1 VGPVIDGATEA
12 LLDEQLRLLEQLKA
26 ELDLTAVE
34 RTGTTLFV
42 GFVRPRDGREFMLRL
57 RCDGW
62 PARLP
67 AVDFVNPGSRLDEG
81 PQVWPNDGEQAFK
94 TTSQPRFI
102 CLPGSLEYQNS
113 HGPSSISIPKP
124 ATFVHQVLMKAR
136 A

>member
-1 VGPVIDGATEA
+1 LINGAVEA
-12 LLDEQLRLLEQLKA
+12 LLAEQTRLIEDLRP
-26 ELDLTAVE
+26 ELDLTVVE
-34 RTGTTLFV
+34 RAGTTLFV

-62 PARLP
+62 PVRLP
-67 AVDFVNPGSRLDEG
+67 SVDFVNPATRVDEG
-81 PQVWPNDGEQAFK
+81 PEVWPSDGEQAFK

-113 HGPSSISIPKP
+113 HGPGGTSIPKP
-124 ATFVHQVLMKAR
+124 ATFVHQVVMKAR

>member
-1 VGPVIDGATEA
+1 VIDGASEA
-12 LLDEQLRLLEQLKA
+12 LLAEQARLIEELRS
-26 ELDLTAVE
+26 ELGLTVVE
-34 RTGTTLFV
+34 RAGTTLFV

-67 AVDFVNPGSRLDEG
+67 SVDFVNPATRADEG
-81 PQVWPNDGEQAFK
+81 PHVWPNDGEQAFK

-113 HGPSSISIPKP
+113 HGPSSIGIPKP
-124 ATFVHQVLMKAR
+124 ATFVHQIVMKAR